1 MNNVTIYGC
10 ISTTYG
16 IQKILVDCSIRNG
29 FPGFDITG
37 LPGTA
42 IKESRERI
50 RAALRASGFTFP
62 QNRVLVNLSPSNIP
76 KDGTSLDLP
85 IAISIAIC
93 KTLESCKGNFTGDIS
108 IMATGELSLNGT
120 IISTKEASL
129 SLKEAI
135 KESCQICIIPP
146 LATSQFSPNTTKK
159 SPLGASFASTLEQA
173 IAICTNAIVDNNTSN
188 TLCDTSPKTI
198 FADILGLDFAKNI
211 ASIAVAGL
219 HNLLLFG
226 PPGVGKTLLSTRI
239 PFLLE
244 EVSSSKPISLFPTHE
259 STAISVY
266 KMVCAVAENQQD
278 GFGGGALVLDEIDK
292 FGSRTIDLLKDVLE
306 RRISHNLG
314 DFMLVANL
322 NPCSC
327 GGLGSRHTPCSCTAK
342 KIESYWNKLGK
353 PFIER
358 FDIRLPLEEQTTFF
372 SQENRGQAAKPDSY
386 YIENIIESRNRQEFR
401 YKNIEGMKYNS
412 QIGRFPNAIVLLQNE
427 LEMLTSSLLAKP
439 TSMRSQLGIISLA
452 RSIADFEN
460 RDSVTED
467 DISMALTLRRYGLD
481 DYFWRSLT

>member
-159 SPLGASFASTLEQA
+159 SPLGAQF
-173 IAICTNAIVDNNTSN
+173 
-188 TLCDTSPKTI
+188 
-198 FADILGLDFAKNI
+198 
-211 ASIAVAGL
+211 
-219 HNLLLFG
+219 
-226 PPGVGKTLLSTRI
+226 
-239 PFLLE
+239 
-244 EVSSSKPISLFPTHE
+244 
-259 STAISVY
+259 
-266 KMVCAVAENQQD
+266 
-278 GFGGGALVLDEIDK
+278 
-292 FGSRTIDLLKDVLE
+292 
-306 RRISHNLG
+306 
-314 DFMLVANL
+314 
-322 NPCSC
+322 
-327 GGLGSRHTPCSCTAK
+327 
-342 KIESYWNKLGK
+342 
-353 PFIER
+353 
-358 FDIRLPLEEQTTFF
+358 
-372 SQENRGQAAKPDSY
+372 
-386 YIENIIESRNRQEFR
+386 
-401 YKNIEGMKYNS
+401 
-412 QIGRFPNAIVLLQNE
+412 
-427 LEMLTSSLLAKP
+427 
-439 TSMRSQLGIISLA
+439 
-452 RSIADFEN
+452 
-460 RDSVTED
+460 
-467 DISMALTLRRYGLD
+467 ALTLLLITTLQTHYATHPQKP
-481 DYFWRSLT
+481 SLLTF